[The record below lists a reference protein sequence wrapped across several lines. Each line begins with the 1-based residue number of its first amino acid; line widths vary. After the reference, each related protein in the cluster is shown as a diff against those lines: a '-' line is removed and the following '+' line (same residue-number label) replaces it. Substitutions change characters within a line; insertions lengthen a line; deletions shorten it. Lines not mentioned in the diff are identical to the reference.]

1 MTPLY
6 AKQAEQYRKEGFA
19 VFEGVLE
26 ESVLSMLRE
35 QCSTAIAREDAR
47 LDELGVDTI
56 GLTHRGKRY
65 FANQCQRTQPVL
77 RQLLLSPLVAELCR
91 ATLGFNAYFFLD
103 QFVVKGPEQGM
114 PFGWHQDSGHVVG
127 NGGPPDHLPY
137 MTCWFPLDDA
147 TAQSGTLRF
156 IPFSANPGAR
166 GILPHRREPQTNDL
180 IAVVDESKMVTV
192 EASPG
197 SIVTFSSRV
206 LHSTGPNLTPRP
218 RRVYVAQYTSEV
230 MVNPG
235 SRHLRNDAIP
245 LLRNGEHAT
254 VPGDSK
260 LLF

>member
-1 MTPLY
+1 MTPIY
-6 AKQAEQYRKEGFA
+6 AKQAEQYRKEGYA

-26 ESVLSMLRE
+26 ASVLAMLRE
-35 QCSTAIAREDAR
+35 QCDLAIAREDAR
-47 LDELGVDTI
+47 MDELGVDTI
-56 GLTHRGKRY
+56 GMTHRGKRY
-65 FANQCQRTQPVL
+65 LANQCQRAQPVL
-77 RQLLLSPLVAELCR
+77 RQLLLSPLLAELCR
-91 ATLGFNAYFFLD
+91 ATLGFNVYFFLD
-103 QFVVKGPEQGM
+103 QFVVKGPETGL
-114 PFGWHQDSGHVVG
+114 PVGWHQDSGHVVG

-137 MTCWFPLDDA
+137 MSCWFPLDEA

-156 IPFSANPGAR
+156 IPFSAVPGAR
-166 GILPHRREPQTNDL
+166 SILPHRRDPQTNDL
-180 IAVVDESKMVTV
+180 ITEVDESKAVTV

-197 SIVTFSSRV
+197 AIVTFSSRV

-254 VPGDSK
+254 LPGAS
-260 LLF
+260 

>member
-1 MTPLY
+1 MTPVY
-6 AKQAEQYRKEGFA
+6 AKQAEQFRSEGYA
-19 VFEGVLE
+19 LFEGVLA
-26 ESVLSMLRE
+26 ESVLTMLRE

-47 LDELGVDTI
+47 MAALGVDTI
-56 GLTHRGKRY
+56 GSTQRGKRY
-65 FANQCQRTQPVL
+65 LANQCQRAQPVL

-103 QFVVKGPEQGM
+103 QFVVKGPQLAM
-114 PFGWHQDSGHVVG
+114 PSGWHQDSGHVVG

-137 MTCWFPLDDA
+137 MSCWFPLDVA

-156 IPFSANPGAR
+156 IPFSAHPGAR
-166 GILPHRREPQTNDL
+166 GILPHRRETQTNDL
-180 IAVVDESKMVTV
+180 ITEVDESKMVTV

-206 LHSTGPNLTPRP
+206 LHSTGPNLTPHP

-254 VPGDSK
+254 WPVVS
-260 LLF
+260 